1 MKNLKRFLALL
12 LSVLFIASSFAVA
25 YAATTVTDESEP
37 NNSYTSAN
45 TITDP
50 VKGAAGTL
58 ESASDVDNYLFT
70 VDEPGFVKVN
80 FQHEAKGDDSIY
92 FKVTLY
98 TMSAENK
105 ENKIADFSVKGN
117 AAKVSSL
124 DVKLEGKQNYYIRVQ
139 AGASC
144 ADFKYTVSIESV
156 STKYA
161 VESEPNNRVSIATP
175 LTVNMTDKVG
185 TNLCYG
191 TITEKVA
198 GYQKDTKEVDIY
210 TFDAPKGY
218 ISFTMFN
225 GKKVSG
231 SDNGNY
237 IFRLYQYSKETSP
250 KPLLITSVTLSA
262 DKDVDYGPEIGT
274 DADSYIL
281 QVEGADNA
289 TGSYGIE
296 IYGKKDD
303 ASESEYN
310 NSYSYADEIKNGS
323 KLYASTSSK
332 DDKDVFTVKTTS
344 SESSKI
350 ILSSASS
357 TPKGSWCASIQTSKG
372 EEKATF
378 NFGKESKEYSF
389 ADLAAGKYYI
399 VITPTGEYTTE
410 LYTIKAEKV
419 TPSSQSQTS
428 SEDGF
433 FAGIRKAIHEMGWK
447 EWWSNNFSFMKE
459 IDWMTTIKS
468 LFHTLKPFVTI
479 FKDFINTPSD
489 PQ

>member
-58 ESASDVDNYLFT
+58 ESASDVDNFLFT
-70 VDEPGFVKVN
+70 VDEAGFVKVN

-117 AAKVSSL
+117 AAKVSSM

-175 LTVNMTDKVG
+175 LTVNMTNKVG

-198 GYQKDTKEVDIY
+198 GYQKDTKEVDI
-210 TFDAPKGY
+210 
-218 ISFTMFN
+218 
-225 GKKVSG
+225 
-231 SDNGNY
+231 
-237 IFRLYQYSKETSP
+237 
-250 KPLLITSVTLSA
+250 
-262 DKDVDYGPEIGT
+262 
-274 DADSYIL
+274 
-281 QVEGADNA
+281 
-289 TGSYGIE
+289 
-296 IYGKKDD
+296 
-303 ASESEYN
+303 
-310 NSYSYADEIKNGS
+310 
-323 KLYASTSSK
+323 
-332 DDKDVFTVKTTS
+332 
-344 SESSKI
+344 
-350 ILSSASS
+350 
-357 TPKGSWCASIQTSKG
+357 
-372 EEKATF
+372 
-378 NFGKESKEYSF
+378 
-389 ADLAAGKYYI
+389 
-399 VITPTGEYTTE
+399 
-410 LYTIKAEKV
+410 
-419 TPSSQSQTS
+419 
-428 SEDGF
+428 
-433 FAGIRKAIHEMGWK
+433 
-447 EWWSNNFSFMKE
+447 
-459 IDWMTTIKS
+459 
-468 LFHTLKPFVTI
+468 
-479 FKDFINTPSD
+479 
-489 PQ
+489 